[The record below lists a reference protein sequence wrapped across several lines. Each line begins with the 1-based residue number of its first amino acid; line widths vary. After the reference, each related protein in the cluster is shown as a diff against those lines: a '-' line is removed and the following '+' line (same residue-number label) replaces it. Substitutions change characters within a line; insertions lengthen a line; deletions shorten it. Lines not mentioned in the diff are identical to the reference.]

1 MSGRWH
7 PILAAVEG
15 ARPVRGGYSTASAT
29 STDALNCD
37 VNGGADARYKAYL
50 RGDHIGWATTL
61 RTACER
67 IHAAYLLQHGP
78 GGGAIAD
85 WGELTG
91 HGRRD

>member
-1 MSGRWH
+1 MR
-7 PILAAVEG
+7 
-15 ARPVRGGYSTASAT
+15 R
-29 STDALNCD
+29 